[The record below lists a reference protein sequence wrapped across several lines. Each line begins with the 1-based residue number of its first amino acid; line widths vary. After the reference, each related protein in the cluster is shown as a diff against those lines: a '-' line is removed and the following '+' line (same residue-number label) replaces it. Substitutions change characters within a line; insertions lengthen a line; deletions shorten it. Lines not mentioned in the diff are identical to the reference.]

1 MTIENTL
8 SIIKPDA
15 TRRNLTG
22 SINAKFEQAGLNII
36 AQKRLQLTKDMAQKF
51 YEIHKDR
58 PFFNDLVD
66 FMISGP
72 VIAQVLRGENAVKSN
87 REIMGATN
95 PKEAEIGTIR
105 NEFAES
111 IEANSV
117 HGSDSIENAK
127 SEIAFFFAEIELVY
141 WILN

>member
-51 YEIHKDR
+51 YEVHKDR

-72 VIAQVLRGENAVKSN
+72 VITQVLRGENAVRVN
-87 REIMGATN
+87 REVMGATN
-95 PKEAEIGTIR
+95 PKDAEKGTIR
-105 NEFAES
+105 KEFAES

-117 HGSDSIENAK
+117 HGSDSLENAK
-127 SEIAFFFAEIELVY
+127 SEISFFFAEIELIY
-141 WILN
+141 

>member
-22 SINAKFEQAGLNII
+22 SINAKFEQAGLNVV
-36 AQKRLQLTKDMAQKF
+36 AQKRLRLTKAIAQKF
-51 YEIHKDR
+51 YEVHKDR

-72 VIAQVLRGENAVKSN
+72 VIVQVLRGEDAVKLN
-87 REIMGATN
+87 REVMGATN
-95 PKEAEIGTIR
+95 PKEAEKGTIR
-105 NEFAES
+105 NMFAES

-117 HGSDSIENAK
+117 HGSDSFENAK
-127 SEIAFFFAEIELVY
+127 SEIAFFFAEIDLIY
-141 WILN
+141 

>member
-1 MTIENTL
+1 MTIEITL

-72 VIAQVLRGENAVKSN
+72 VITQVLRGENAVKVN

-95 PKEAEIGTIR
+95 PKDAKKGTIR
-105 NEFAES
+105 KEFAES

-117 HGSDSIENAK
+117 HGSDSLENAK
-127 SEIAFFFAEIELVY
+127 SEISFFFAEIELIY
-141 WILN
+141 

>member
-36 AQKRLQLTKDMAQKF
+36 AQKRLQLTKNMAQKF

-72 VIAQVLRGENAVKSN
+72 VITQVLRGENAVKVN
-87 REIMGATN
+87 RDVMGATN
-95 PKEAEIGTIR
+95 PKDAEKGTIR
-105 NEFAES
+105 KEFAES

-117 HGSDSIENAK
+117 HGSDSLENAK
-127 SEIAFFFAEIELVY
+127 SEISFFFAEIELIY
-141 WILN
+141 

>member
-1 MTIENTL
+1 MAIENTL

-15 TRRNLTG
+15 TKRNITG
-22 SINAKFEQAGLNII
+22 SINAKFEDAGLNII
-36 AQKRLQLTKDMAQKF
+36 AQKRLQMTKDMAQKF

-72 VIAQVLRGENAVKSN
+72 VIAQVLRGENAVKLN
-87 REIMGATN
+87 RDVMGATN

-117 HGSDSIENAK
+117 HGSDSKENAK
-127 SEIAFFFAEIELVY
+127 SEIAFFFAEIELVF
-141 WILN
+141 

>member
-1 MTIENTL
+1 MTTENTL

-15 TRRNLTG
+15 TKRNITG
-22 SINAKFEQAGLNII
+22 SINTKFEDAGLNII
-36 AQKRLQLTKDMAQKF
+36 AQKRLQMTKDMAQKF

-72 VIAQVLRGENAVKSN
+72 VIAQVLRGENAVKLN
-87 REIMGATN
+87 RDIMGATN

-127 SEIAFFFAEIELVY
+127 SEIAFFFAEIELVF
-141 WILN
+141 

>member
-72 VIAQVLRGENAVKSN
+72 VITQVLRGENAVMVN
-87 REIMGATN
+87 REVMGATN
-95 PKEAEIGTIR
+95 PKDAEKGTIR
-105 NEFAES
+105 KEFAES

-117 HGSDSIENAK
+117 HGSDSLENAK
-127 SEIAFFFAEIELVY
+127 SEISFFFAEIELIY
-141 WILN
+141 

>member
-72 VIAQVLRGENAVKSN
+72 VITQVLRGENAVRVN
-87 REIMGATN
+87 REVMGATN
-95 PKEAEIGTIR
+95 PKDAEKGTIR
-105 NEFAES
+105 KEFAES

-117 HGSDSIENAK
+117 HGSDSLENAK
-127 SEIAFFFAEIELVY
+127 SEISFFFAEIELIY
-141 WILN
+141 

>member
-1 MTIENTL
+1 MAIENTL

-15 TRRNLTG
+15 TKRNITG
-22 SINAKFEQAGLNII
+22 SINAKFENAGLNII
-36 AQKRLQLTKDMAQKF
+36 AQKRLQMTKDMAQKF

-72 VIAQVLRGENAVKSN
+72 VIAQVLRGENAVKLN
-87 REIMGATN
+87 RDVMGATN

-127 SEIAFFFAEIELVY
+127 SEIAFFFAEIELVF
-141 WILN
+141 

>member
-15 TRRNLTG
+15 TKRNITG
-22 SINAKFEQAGLNII
+22 SINAKFEEAGLNII
-36 AQKRLQLTKDMAQKF
+36 AQKRLQMNKDMAQKF

-72 VIAQVLRGENAVKSN
+72 VIAQVLRGENALKLN
-87 REIMGATN
+87 RDIMGATN

-141 WILN
+141 